1 MPIER
6 LISHLEKLVR
16 VKREEPMAL
25 HTTFHIGGPA
35 EAYLEVH
42 TCEEL
47 RSVLDVVK
55 EWEVSTFLMGA
66 GSNLLV
72 DDSGIA
78 GLVIETWNNKDVPNE
93 HFYRERGDADGQW
106 RVHAF
111 CGTPLPR
118 VARQTAHA
126 GMAGLEWAVGIPGT
140 IGGGIVNNAGAHGGS
155 MADLVEAVHVWTHDG
170 ERALAKKD
178 LDFSYRNSN
187 FRSAWAG
194 CQHGP
199 VVLSAELLL
208 TPEDPAQVK
217 ARMEEHTAYRKSTQ
231 PSQRSVG
238 SIFKN
243 PEGYAAGWLV
253 EQVGLKGTRIGDAQ
267 VSPKHGNFI
276 VNRGRA
282 TAADVRALM
291 EMVQERVEASFEIR
305 LEPEIQQTA
314 MRKR

>member
-1 MPIER
+1 
-6 LISHLEKLVR
+6 
-16 VKREEPMAL
+16 MAL

-35 EAYLEVH
+35 EAYLHVH

-47 RSVLDVVK
+47 RSVLNLAK
-55 EWEVSTFLMGA
+55 EWEAPAFLMGA

-78 GLVIETWNNKDVPNE
+78 GLVIETWTNKDVPNE
-93 HFYRERGDADGQW
+93 HFDRQRQAANGQW

-118 VARQTAHA
+118 VARQTAQA

-140 IGGGIVNNAGAHGGS
+140 IGGGVVNNAGAHGGS
-155 MADLVEAVHVWTHDG
+155 MADVVDTVHVWTHDG
-170 ERALAKKD
+170 ERALANKD
-178 LDFSYRNSN
+178 IDFSYRNSN

-208 TPEDPAQVK
+208 TPEDTAQVK
-217 ARMEEHTAYRKSTQ
+217 ARMEEHTAYRKLTQ
-231 PSQRSVG
+231 PGQRSVG

-253 EQVGLKGTRIGDAQ
+253 EHVGLRGTRIGDAQ

-276 VNRGRA
+276 VNRGKA

-291 EMVQERVEASFEIR
+291 ELVKEKVEVSFGIR
-305 LEPEIQQTA
+305 LEPEIQQTPK
-314 MRKR
+314 RKR